1 MGLFDFLKKESTDA
15 GNEAKNLT
23 TDVEFEKM
31 RESMDFT
38 IENQDGSKVVEGD
51 EDLFAYVEIMLDD
64 AEQFVT
70 LCAPKALG
78 GIRYV
83 QACLVDGGIE
93 VEIGVEDKEATR
105 LYSKS
110 CTEEEV
116 KDIFVA
122 FYHDRFR
129 PDRSHYE
136 PVEFFC

>member
-1 MGLFDFLKKESTDA
+1 MGLFDFLKRENTDERDA
-15 GNEAKNLT
+15 AKNLT
-23 TDVEFEKM
+23 TDVKFEKM
-31 RESMDFT
+31 HESMDFT

-51 EDLFAYVEIMLDD
+51 EDLFEYVEIMLGD
-64 AEQFVT
+64 AEQFAT
-70 LCAPKALG
+70 LCAPRALG

-83 QACLVDGGIE
+83 QACLVDGGVE

-105 LYSKS
+105 LYSKL

-122 FYHDRFR
+122 FYYDKFR
-129 PDRSHYE
+129 PDRSLYE